1 MGTQTNKPHSLAP
14 MPVFSRLLEYVPAAL
29 TALLWWSGAPLAQ
42 AQDYPARPLHL
53 VVPFAPGG
61 GNDTLARHIAVK
73 LGTALGQQVI
83 VDNRAGANG
92 AVGTEFV
99 AKATPDGYTLLL
111 GFVGP
116 LAVLPHMGKLGYD
129 PLTQLAPVGLIANA
143 YQVLAVHPG
152 VPAKT
157 VAELVTLAKAQPG
170 KLAYASGG
178 AGTPLHLVPELF
190 KLAAGVDLL
199 NVPYK
204 GSSPAALSVLTG
216 DTQLIFGAM
225 FSTLPQVKA
234 GKLRAL
240 AVTSPK
246 RLATAPDLPTLA
258 EAGYPGVEASS
269 WYGLLVPA
277 GTPPAII
284 ARLNAALGQAMSG
297 SDFRD
302 VLDQQGLD
310 ALAGSPEAFRAF
322 MVSESAKWA
331 RVIKAAH
338 IVLE

>member
-1 MGTQTNKPHSLAP
+1 MPRIARLLAYFRPALIAALWTLVASLANAQ
-14 MPVFSRLLEYVPAAL
+14 EYP
-29 TALLWWSGAPLAQ
+29 TK
-42 AQDYPARPLHL
+42 PLHL

-61 GNDTLARHIAVK
+61 GNDALARFVAAK

-99 AKATPDGYTLLL
+99 AKAAPDGYTLLL

-116 LAVLPHMGKLGYD
+116 LTVLPHMGKLGYD

-152 VPAKT
+152 VPAKN
-157 VAELVTLAKAQPG
+157 VAELVALAKAQPG

-190 KLAAGVDLL
+190 KLAAGIDLL

-204 GSSPAALSVLTG
+204 GSSPAALSVLAG
-216 DTQLIFGAM
+216 DTQVIFGAM

-258 EAGYPGVEASS
+258 EVGYPGVEASS

-284 ARLNAALGQAMSG
+284 TRLNVALGQAMNG
-297 SDFRD
+297 GEFRD
-302 VLDQQGLD
+302 VLDKQGLD
-310 ALAGSPEAFRAF
+310 PLVGSPETFRAF

-331 RVIKAAH
+331 KVIKAAH

>member
-1 MGTQTNKPHSLAP
+1 MASFAP
-14 MPVFSRLLEYVPAAL
+14 ASI
-29 TALLWWSGAPLAQ
+29 
-42 AQDYPARPLHL
+42 AQDYPSKPLRL

-61 GNDTLARHIAVK
+61 GNDSLARHLAAK
-73 LGTALGQQVI
+73 LGGVLGQAVV

-92 AVGTEFV
+92 AVGTELV
-99 AKATPDGYTLLL
+99 AKAAPDGYTLLL

-143 YQVLAVHPG
+143 YQVLAVHPN

-157 VAELVTLAKAQPG
+157 VAELVALAKAQPG

-190 KLAAGVDLL
+190 KLAAGIDLL

-204 GSSPAALSVLTG
+204 GSSPAALSVLAG
-216 DTQLIFGAM
+216 DTQIIFGAM

-258 EAGYPGVEASS
+258 EAGYAGVEASS

-277 GTPPAII
+277 GTPASIVSK
-284 ARLNAALGQAMSG
+284 LNAALVAATGGA
-297 SDFRD
+297 DHKTL
-302 VLDQQGLD
+302 LDQQGLEP
-310 ALAGSPEAFRAF
+310 LVGSPEAFRAF
-322 MVSESAKWA
+322 MHSESSKWA
-331 RVIKAAH
+331 KVIKAAH

>member
-1 MGTQTNKPHSLAP
+1 MPDSKRLVKSLNIAP
-14 MPVFSRLLEYVPAAL
+14 IV
-29 TALLWWSGAPLAQ
+29 LLWVLGAALAQ
-42 AQDYPARPLHL
+42 AQEYPVKPLHL
-53 VVPFAPGG
+53 IVPFAPGG
-61 GNDTLARHIAVK
+61 GNDTLARFVAAK
-73 LGTALGQQVI
+73 LGGALGQQVI

-99 AKATPDGYTLLL
+99 ARAAPDGYTLLL

-116 LAVLPHMGKLGYD
+116 LTVLPHMGKLGYD

-152 VPAKT
+152 VPANN
-157 VAELVTLAKAQPG
+157 VAELVALAKAQPG

-190 KLAAGVDLL
+190 KLAAGIDLL

-204 GSSPAALSVLTG
+204 GSSPAALSVLAG

-246 RLATAPDLPTLA
+246 RLAAAPDLPTLA

-269 WYGLLVPA
+269 WYGLLAPA
-277 GTPPAII
+277 GTSPVII
-284 ARLNAALGQAMSG
+284 AKLNAALGVATSG
-297 SDFRD
+297 NEYRD
-302 VLDQQGLD
+302 VLDRQGLD
-310 ALAGSPEAFRAF
+310 PLAGSPEAFRAF
-322 MVSESAKWA
+322 MISESTKWA
-331 RVIKAAH
+331 KVIKAAR

>member
-1 MGTQTNKPHSLAP
+1 MKLILLLCLAS
-14 MPVFSRLLEYVPAAL
+14 FSWTV
-29 TALLWWSGAPLAQ
+29 T
-42 AQDYPARPLHL
+42 AQDYPTKPLRL

-61 GNDTLARHIAVK
+61 GNDTLARHLAAK
-73 LGTALGQQVI
+73 LGTALGQQVV
-83 VDNRAGANG
+83 VDNKAGANG
-92 AVGTEFV
+92 AVGTEYV
-99 AKATPDGYTLLL
+99 AKAAPDGYTLLL

-116 LAVLPHMGKLGYD
+116 LAVLPHMSKLGYD

-143 YQVLAVHPG
+143 YQVLAVNPN

-157 VAELVTLAKAQPG
+157 VAELVALAKAQPG

-199 NVPYK
+199 HVPYK
-204 GSSPAALSVLTG
+204 GSSPAALATIAG
-216 DTQLIFGAM
+216 DTQVIFGAM

-246 RLATAPDLPTLA
+246 RLATAPDLPTLQ
-258 EAGYPGVEASS
+258 EAGYSGVEASS

-277 GTPPAII
+277 ATP
-284 ARLNAALGQAMSG
+284 AALVSKLNQALQKATQG
-297 SDFRD
+297 NEFRE
-302 VLDQQGLD
+302 VLDKQGLD
-310 ALAGSPEAFRAF
+310 SLDTSAEAFRLF
-322 MVSESAKWA
+322 LLKESTQWA
-331 RVIKAAH
+331 RVIKSAR
-338 IVLE
+338 LTLD

>member
-1 MGTQTNKPHSLAP
+1 MLGLLVSFAGSLLAG
-14 MPVFSRLLEYVPAAL
+14 AA
-29 TALLWWSGAPLAQ
+29 SAQ
-42 AQDYPARPLHL
+42 AQSYPNKPLHL

-61 GNDTLARHIAVK
+61 GNDALARFIATK
-73 LGTALGQQVI
+73 LGASLGQSVI

-92 AVGTEFV
+92 AVGTEYV
-99 AKATPDGYTLLL
+99 AKAAPDGYTLLL

-116 LAVLPHMGKLGYD
+116 LTVLPHMGKLGYD
-129 PLTQLAPVGLIANA
+129 PLTQLAPISLVANA
-143 YQVLAVHPG
+143 YQVLAVHPD
-152 VPAKT
+152 VPAKN
-157 VAELVTLAKAQPG
+157 VAEFVALAKAQPG

-190 KLAAGVDLL
+190 KLAAGIDLL
-199 NVPYK
+199 YVPYK
-204 GSSPAALSVLTG
+204 GSSPAALSTISG
-216 DTQLIFGAM
+216 DTQVIFGAM

-246 RLATAPDLPTLA
+246 RLATAPDVPTLA

-269 WYGLLVPA
+269 WYGVLAPA

-284 ARLNAALGQAMSG
+284 NKLNAALAQAMSG
-297 SDFRD
+297 NDYRE
-302 VLDQQGLD
+302 VLDKQGLEP
-310 ALAGSPEAFRAF
+310 LAGSPEAFRSF
-322 MVSESAKWA
+322 MLSESNKWSK
-331 RVIKAAH
+331 VIKAAH

>member
-1 MGTQTNKPHSLAP
+1 MLFPILSHT
-14 MPVFSRLLEYVPAAL
+14 RLLDAAASAL
-29 TALLWWSGAPLAQ
+29 FALLCLSGLCAARGVH
-42 AQDYPARPLHL
+42 AQDYPSKPLRL

-61 GNDTLARHIAVK
+61 GNDTLARFVAAK
-73 LGTALGQQVI
+73 LGGALGQQVI

-92 AVGTEFV
+92 AVGTEYV
-99 AKATPDGYTLLL
+99 AKAAPDGYTLLL

-116 LAVLPHMGKLGYD
+116 LTVLPHMGKLGYD

-143 YQVLAVHPG
+143 YQVLAVHPS
-152 VPAKT
+152 VSAKN
-157 VAELVTLAKAQPG
+157 VAELVALAKAQPG

-190 KLAAGVDLL
+190 KLAAGIDLL

-204 GSSPAALSVLTG
+204 GSSPAALATLAG
-216 DTQLIFGAM
+216 DTQVIFGAM

-277 GTPPAII
+277 GTPTAII
-284 ARLNAALGQAMSG
+284 SKLSAALSQATHGADYREM
-297 SDFRD
+297 
-302 VLDQQGLD
+302 LDKQGLD
-310 ALAGSPEAFRAF
+310 PLTGSPEAFRTF
-322 MVSESAKWA
+322 MISESAKWA

>member
-1 MGTQTNKPHSLAP
+1 MPPIKQLFKYLNPALA
-14 MPVFSRLLEYVPAAL
+14 
-29 TALLWWSGAPLAQ
+29 ALLWLHPMSLVH
-42 AQDYPARPLHL
+42 AQDYPSKPLHL

-61 GNDTLARHIAVK
+61 GNDTLARFVAAK
-73 LGTALGQQVI
+73 LGGALGQQVI

-99 AKATPDGYTLLL
+99 AKAAPDGYTLLL

-116 LAVLPHMGKLGYD
+116 LTVLPHMAKLGYD

-152 VPAKT
+152 VPAKN
-157 VAELVTLAKAQPG
+157 VAELVALAKAQPG

-178 AGTPLHLVPELF
+178 SGTPLHLVPELF

-199 NVPYK
+199 HVPYK
-204 GSSPAALSVLTG
+204 GSSPAALSTLAG

-258 EAGYPGVEASS
+258 ESGYPGVEASS

-277 GTPPAII
+277 ATPPAIT
-284 ARLNAALGQAMSG
+284 AKLNAALGVATSG
-297 SDFRD
+297 REYRD
-302 VLDQQGLD
+302 VLDKQGLD
-310 ALAGSPEAFRAF
+310 PLVGSPEAFRAF
-322 MVSESAKWA
+322 MISESTKWA

-338 IVLE
+338 IVVE